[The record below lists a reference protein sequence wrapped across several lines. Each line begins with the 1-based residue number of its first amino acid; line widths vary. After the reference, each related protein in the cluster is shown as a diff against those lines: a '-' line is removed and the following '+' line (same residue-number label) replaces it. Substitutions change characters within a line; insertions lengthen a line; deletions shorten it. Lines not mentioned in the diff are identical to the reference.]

1 MLTGR
6 HEKWYLQSKIH
17 MTAQLCFAQKML
29 VKLTPDVM
37 EIGNKCHVLSL
48 NRWNTW
54 GASITK
60 MNEASGANPIKKE
73 IENLKDKLQN

>member
-1 MLTGR
+1 
-6 HEKWYLQSKIH
+6 
-17 MTAQLCFAQKML
+17 ML

-73 IENLKDKLQN
+73 IENLKDKLQY